1 MGHDTIQILNELSGL
16 WSRSSD
22 VDATAFLQER
32 GVDPQST
39 LASDLQRDLILEVIR
54 VDLTQRVQSQGR
66 LATPTVEQY
75 LQQFPLLDSAQ
86 GRLALQDLHRSQV
99 VKATSSTVEISETL
113 LHDSTRAGSGD
124 TSFEQTLI
132 SAIHRDSDSPEK
144 GSTEWGAEGEGA
156 FPPTCSDTLQQ
167 PGSSPGGPPEEVA
180 GAVIAGRYRLVKP
193 VGEGGMGTVWEAEQ
207 QQPIRRTVA
216 LKLVKAGMDS
226 KQVLARFDAERQ
238 ALARMDHPSIAR
250 VFDGGMTEQ
259 GRPFFVMEFVNGLP
273 LAEYCDQQRLS
284 LSERV
289 KLFILICQAVQHAH
303 QKGVIH
309 RDLKPSNILVAQQDG
324 VAVPK
329 VIDFGLAKAMDA
341 SLTDQ
346 SINTSAGGMVGTP
359 LYMSPEQAEFGNPD
373 IDTRT
378 DIYSLGVILYELL
391 AGTTPI
397 ERKRMQ
403 KAPLDE
409 VLRLIRE
416 YEPPRPSLRLTL
428 LDTAVSIANLR
439 QIELNRLRRTLCGD
453 LDWVVMKALEKDRA
467 RRYETAAALSR
478 DLERYLHGEPVEA
491 CPPSAIYRFKKFV
504 GKHRGKVLAVA
515 SILVALVA
523 GAIGTTVGFVRA
535 NRARSAAEESEIR
548 ALASERQ
555 ALDALDLARS
565 ERDEK
570 ERQRKIAEQAE
581 KEILESYR
589 ESTDDVIADLIGSK
603 TDLGPQERA
612 YLDKA
617 LLRWEQFANRQGDDA
632 RSQWYRSEGL
642 FQVGLLWRKLGRIED
657 SRAQLAEAVRLR
669 KALWNATP
677 QDSGLRFDLARAYIG
692 LGVVLHEDGNKP
704 DAQENYQQACRLLE
718 TLTRESPGNAAY
730 QLELARS
737 SGNLGILLDDLGDW
751 QAARTRTEA
760 ARQALSELVQRYPQT
775 ALYRTKL
782 AKLSNRQGDRL
793 IQQGEILQAKKQYE
807 AARDAGQSLVT
818 EFPTVAE
825 YALDLSASHYGL
837 GESLQLLKLFQ
848 ESNIEYEI
856 ARGILRK
863 LAGEYPSVPAYYRG
877 FARSTYAIGNLRR
890 LMADQDLAERELAQ
904 AIEMQSSLVERFPA
918 APDFVSD
925 LGDSFVAQ
933 AEMFRN
939 RSDLRAAT
947 ASYQQAWER
956 YLQLADNYPHER
968 RYRFKLG
975 ATHLAMGELQALQNA
990 PVNARNDYDSA
1001 RTLFLELVNR
1011 FPQSTSHRTQLVRTL
1026 LQISDLERQEG
1037 HGPAALRSGA
1047 EAWTIQTELASL
1059 HPDSREIQNLLG
1071 EVALRLGRLESTGE
1085 ESSSALAA
1093 LDRSIQSLQA
1103 ILEKAPELSDS
1114 QATLMR
1120 LHRVRAEFITR
1131 QGRPAEALPDC
1142 DRCLELAISDESR
1155 WEGRV
1160 LRART
1165 RLLAGQPQSALEDV
1179 SVLEQ
1184 QREIAQTASF
1194 ARYQQLADVAELY
1207 SSAANLLPD
1216 QRDALITQ
1224 GLESLKDSF
1233 LEHPAKEDWI
1243 REVHTS
1249 PRFKQLQNAP
1259 QFAEWLRSLAV
1270 PAP

>member
-1 MGHDTIQILNELSGL
+1 MGHDTIQILSELSGL
-16 WSRSSD
+16 WSQSSE
-22 VDATAFLQER
+22 VDATAFLKER

-39 LASDLQRDLILEVIR
+39 LASDVQRDLILEVIR
-54 VDLTQRVQSQGR
+54 IDLTQRVQSQGR
-66 LATPTVEQY
+66 LPTPTVEQY
-75 LQQFPLLDSAQ
+75 LQQFPALESAQ

-99 VKATSSTVEISETL
+99 VKASSSTVEISETL
-113 LHDSTRAGSGD
+113 LHDSAGVKSGD

-144 GSTEWGAEGEGA
+144 GSTEWGADREA
-156 FPPTCSDTLQQ
+156 TFPPTCSDTLQQ
-167 PGSSPGGPPEEVA
+167 PGSSPGGPSEEVA

-309 RDLKPSNILVAQQDG
+309 RDLKPSNILVAQQDS

-439 QIELNRLRRTLCGD
+439 KIELNRLRRTLCGD

-555 ALDALDLARS
+555 ALDLART

-570 ERQRKIAEQAE
+570 ERQRRIAEQAE

-632 RSQWYRSEGL
+632 RTQWYRSEGL

-657 SRAQLAEAVRLR
+657 SRTQLSEAVRLR
-669 KALWNATP
+669 KALWNASP

-718 TLTRESPGNAAY
+718 SLTRESPDNAAY

-793 IQQGEILQAKKQYE
+793 IQQGQILDAKKQYE
-807 AARDAGQSLVT
+807 AARDAGQSLVAD
-818 EFPTVAE
+818 FPSVAE

-848 ESNIEYEI
+848 ESNTEFEI

-863 LAGEYPSVPAYYRG
+863 LVSEYPSVPAYYRG
-877 FARSTYAIGNLRR
+877 FARSTYAIGNLHR
-890 LMADQDLAERELAQ
+890 LMADQSLAERELTQ
-904 AIEMQSSLVERFPA
+904 AIEMQSSLVERFPDV
-918 APDFVSD
+918 PDYMSD

-933 AEMFRN
+933 AEMHRN
-939 RSDLRAAT
+939 RPDLPAAT

-956 YLQLADNYPHER
+956 YLPLADNYPHER
-968 RYRFKLG
+968 RYRFKLA
-975 ATHLAMGELQALQNA
+975 ATHLAMGELQALQNVPA
-990 PVNARNDYDSA
+990 NARNEYDSA
-1001 RTLFLELVNR
+1001 RTLFLELVNQ
-1011 FPQSTSHRTQLVRTL
+1011 FPQSTSHRSQLVRTL
-1026 LQISDLERQEG
+1026 LLISDLERQEG
-1037 HGPAALRSGA
+1037 HGPEARRTGE
-1047 EAWTIQTELASL
+1047 EAWTIQAELASL
-1059 HPDSREIQNLLG
+1059 HPEAQEIQNLLG
-1071 EVALRLGRLESTGE
+1071 DVAVRLGRLEGTGDE
-1085 ESSSALAA
+1085 NTTALAA
-1093 LDRSIQSLQA
+1093 LDRSIQGLQA
-1103 ILEKAPELSDS
+1103 ILDKAPEPNDS
-1114 QATLMR
+1114 RTTLIR
-1120 LHRVRAEFITR
+1120 LHRVRAELISR

-1142 DRCLELAISDESR
+1142 DRCLELAQSDESR
-1155 WEGRV
+1155 WEGRA

-1165 RLLAGQPQSALEDV
+1165 RLLAGQPQSALEDI
-1179 SVLEQ
+1179 SALELQ
-1184 QREIAQTASF
+1184 PEIVQTASF
-1194 ARYQQLADVAELY
+1194 ARHQQLADLAELY
-1207 SSAANLLPD
+1207 AAAANLLPD
-1216 QRDALITQ
+1216 QRDALITK
-1224 GLESLKDSF
+1224 GLESLKDSVS
-1233 LEHPAKEDWI
+1233 EHPTQETWV
-1243 REVHTS
+1243 REIQTS
-1249 PRFKQLQNAP
+1249 PRFKQLQDAP
-1259 QFAEWLRSLAV
+1259 QFAEWLRSFAA